1 NRKLATRAMAL
12 TEASVVKMRI
22 MTGCYGREE
31 TDGPKAVRRCYFS
44 FHTHQARLS
53 VPYERVEGDRYT
65 QTTHCA
71 PFVEDRAKGRAAN
84 RQVSGPPPGSGAI
97 IEHER
102 STEHGPLANP
112 FRSCTRHRWLLPG

>member
-1 NRKLATRAMAL
+1 MMQWTRSVTMAANRPSAKGTRYSEPSGWRTVSWSLEATPNRKLATRAMAL

-65 QTTHCA
+65 Q
-71 PFVEDRAKGRAAN
+71 
-84 RQVSGPPPGSGAI
+84 
-97 IEHER
+97 
-102 STEHGPLANP
+102 
-112 FRSCTRHRWLLPG
+112 